1 MLSFALSC
9 SRFEAGIELKL
20 FCKFSLFTI
29 NYDKS
34 WHDHHNRGQNDLLTI
49 GSCSASRTPPQR
61 FYYTTTMI
69 VKIVIIVVVVLLV
82 PRMAIF
88 NILIII
94 KRLAAFEFAGSDSV
108 NKTRKDEE
116 AAQSFVFYHHNHRYD
131 HHNHNHN
138 HCNHMIIISLIN
150 LIN

>member
-1 MLSFALSC
+1 
-9 SRFEAGIELKL
+9 
-20 FCKFSLFTI
+20 
-29 NYDKS
+29 
-34 WHDHHNRGQNDLLTI
+34 
-49 GSCSASRTPPQR
+49 
-61 FYYTTTMI
+61 MI

-131 HHNHNHN
+131 HHDHHNHHYDHHDDHN
-138 HCNHMIIISLIN
+138 HCNHVIII
-150 LIN
+150 

>member
-69 VKIVIIVVVVLLV
+69 VKIVIIVVVVLL
-82 PRMAIF
+82 AS
-88 NILIII
+88 
-94 KRLAAFEFAGSDSV
+94 RL
-108 NKTRKDEE
+108 T
-116 AAQSFVFYHHNHRYD
+116 
-131 HHNHNHN
+131 
-138 HCNHMIIISLIN
+138 ISSSLLNDWQHLN
-150 LIN
+150 LLEVIQ